1 MTNKRV
7 ITICFD
13 DEGTES
19 IRWTNIDK
27 FLVENTNFI
36 IEANT
41 YHVSLSRVFVGGI
54 EDAEII
60 KKELE
65 KVMPFIW
72 EEREKML
79 QERNCCISPADEI
92 RKFKQL
98 WDDGIITEGEFQ
110 QKKKKLL
117 DL

>member
-1 MTNKRV
+1 MNNE
-7 ITICFD
+7 D
-13 DEGTES
+13 
-19 IRWTNIDK
+19 
-27 FLVENTNFI
+27 FL
-36 IEANT
+36 IET
-41 YHVSLSRVFVGGI
+41 DVYRRSLSEAFVYASQDI
-54 EDAEII
+54 EII

-98 WDDGIITEGEFQ
+98 WDDGIITEEEFQ